1 MTWRKSGT
9 TLSTMSSVLR
19 PRNITSYL
27 RKPLRAALRRFCRT
41 PVRPRRGVGDSDTTP
56 FPLAYMCRA
65 PSIMTHAVARVVPQR
80 STRATQFFRQD
91 KRQSLTCFDFQ
102 DRIPNDVDSATAI
115 KTPKSWDSFGDP
127 VAPLERNL
135 CGHPL
140 AGLFGHEH
148 LKLFCW
154 KNIFSWKIIGNKGVD
169 GSACSF
175 NANMG
180 CFFRHSLRT

>member
-27 RKPLRAALRRFCRT
+27 RQPLRAALRRFCWT
-41 PVRPRRGVGDSDTTP
+41 PVRPRGGVGESDTTP
-56 FPLAYMCRA
+56 LPLAHMCRA
-65 PSIMTHAVARVVPQR
+65 PSFMTHAVAQVVPQR

-91 KRQSLTCFDFQ
+91 KRQSLTCFCFQ

-135 CGHPL
+135 RGHPL

-148 LKLFCW
+148 LKLL
-154 KNIFSWKIIGNKGVD
+154 SWKTYLAGRSLGTKAWMGVRAA
-169 GSACSF
+169 S
-175 NANMG
+175 
-180 CFFRHSLRT
+180 TQI